1 MNTVISLA
9 SELGSVCGALLGLA
23 VVEAVVEFTWK
34 KIHEIKPFYIS
45 RLWDDTK
52 PNYGGCKDFDYIVLI
67 NGYRHDSPRISLLH
81 PKIEIRSGKTEW
93 GAKDNITNYF
103 VITWEFIR

>member
-1 MNTVISLA
+1 MKSIRLTIAEPWFSMIKNGI
-9 SELGSVCGALLGLA
+9 
-23 VVEAVVEFTWK
+23 K
-34 KIHEIKPFYIS
+34 KEEYREIKPFYIS

-67 NGYRHDSPRISLLH
+67 NGYRRNSPRISLVH

>member
-34 KIHEIKPFYIS
+34 KIHESEFIPM
-45 RLWDDTK
+45 
-52 PNYGGCKDFDYIVLI
+52 DFDFYLDHY
-67 NGYRHDSPRISLLH
+67 NELRR
-81 PKIEIRSGKTEW
+81 KIERIGE
-93 GAKDNITNYF
+93 ITRYVEACPADSLSRHSVMNLLAYYVDDYMSYRDF
-103 VITWEFIR
+103 LEAIAED